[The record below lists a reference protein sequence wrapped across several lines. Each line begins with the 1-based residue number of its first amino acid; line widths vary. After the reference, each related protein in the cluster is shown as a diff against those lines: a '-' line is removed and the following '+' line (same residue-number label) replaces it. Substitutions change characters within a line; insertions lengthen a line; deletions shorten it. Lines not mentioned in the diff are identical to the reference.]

1 MRKQRLTQV
10 KTIKIKS
17 GCDAMVDVFALEAKS
32 WRFESSH
39 PHHIKAYFR
48 LDYPRE
54 IVIWV
59 GRQVLILV
67 ETKIQS
73 TFQYGDVAQL
83 VVRLLHTEMVTGSS
97 PVITTTK

>member
-1 MRKQRLTQV
+1 MTQL
-10 KTIKIKS
+10 
-17 GCDAMVDVFALEAKS
+17 VDVLVLET
-32 WRFESSH
+32 RFCEFESRH
-39 PHHIKAYFR
+39 PHHIEAYFR

-59 GRQVLILV
+59 GRQVLILA

-73 TFQYGDVAQL
+73 AFQYGDVAQL

-97 PVITTTK
+97 PVITTNKYFYVPQ